1 VQQTSAEPVRAR
13 PTTVYADA
21 LREAS
26 VSSTAHSF
34 WSIRYADGRYGR
46 LPLDR
51 WCGAADAED
60 RELVARCSGATLDV
74 GCGPGRLLA
83 ALRARG
89 NPALGI
95 DVTAAAVRLARRW
108 GSPVLQRSVFDRL
121 PHEGHWSTLLLADGN
136 VGIGGD
142 VRALLHRCAA
152 LVTVDG
158 GRVLVEL
165 DPPGHASGPCRVR
178 LESRHAASSWFP
190 WAHLSVDRL
199 AAASAGTD
207 LHVESMWASSGRW
220 FASLRR

>member
-1 VQQTSAEPVRAR
+1 MRAR

-26 VSSTAHSF
+26 VPSTNSGF

-46 LPLDR
+46 LPVER
-51 WCGAADAED
+51 WCSAADAAD
-60 RELVARCSGATLDV
+60 RDLVARCPGPTLDV
-74 GCGPGRLLA
+74 GCGPGRLLV

-89 NPALGI
+89 KPALGI

-121 PHEGHWSTLLLADGN
+121 PDEGRWSAVLLADGN

-142 VRALLHRCAA
+142 VRALLRRCAA

-158 GRVLVEL
+158 GRVLLEL

-178 LESRHAASSWFP
+178 LESRHASSSWFP
-190 WAHLSVDRL
+190 WAHLSVDHV
-199 AAASAGTD
+199 AAAAAVTD
-207 LHVESMWASSGRW
+207 LQVESTWASRGRW